1 MYIQDMEKITFDMN
15 KFMMIMMFYIFL
27 SYILGPIAGYYSMGK
42 TVKAAGNGFVAG
54 SVLSIILWY
63 MVGQKM
69 VK

>member
-27 SYILGPIAGYYSMGK
+27 SYILGPIVGYYSMGK
-42 TVKAAGNGFVAG
+42 NVKAAGNGFVAG